1 MRKRNFSRLWNA
13 AAANQRRISHRI
25 NVSVSVLAYISQNET
40 KMKQEIKLATQRLID
55 SVWTLQYEQID
66 ESTIKILQYDRTT
79 DVGYERERELEQC
92 SLVEEIGRVVTHVR
106 FRPYRNFST
115 FVTEETMTREMK
127 VINPKYIFS
136 YDNPKTK

>member
-1 MRKRNFSRLWNA
+1 
-13 AAANQRRISHRI
+13 
-25 NVSVSVLAYISQNET
+25 
-40 KMKQEIKLATQRLID
+40 MKQEIKLATQRLID